1 VLDLVLSGV
10 LGYLIGSI
18 PTAFLLVRWKS
29 NVDIRSE
36 GSGNVG
42 ALNSFQVTRSKL
54 VGAGVLMLD
63 LLKGLSA
70 VPLASVLIGHHFAF
84 QAIAGVAVV
93 VGHNFPI
100 WLSFKGGRG
109 LATAAGV
116 MLVIAWPLIPIWGS
130 LWVIGYALTKQV
142 NMGNAIACVAEMIG
156 VLVAPS
162 GVLSEM
168 VGDAFAPVELRIFGF
183 ALFSVI
189 LVRHIKPVREHLGSR
204 EQLAKNNKEEHGTV

>member
-54 VGAGVLMLD
+54 VGAGVLLLD
-63 LLKGLSA
+63 LLKGVSA
-70 VPLASVLIGHHFAF
+70 VQLGSVLIGHHFALH
-84 QAIAGVAVV
+84 AIAGVAAVA
-93 VGHNFPI
+93 GHNFPI
-100 WLSFKGGRG
+100 WLRFKGGRG

-116 MLVIAWPLIPIWGS
+116 MLVIAWPLIPIWGL
-130 LWVIGYALTKQV
+130 LWVVGHALTKRV
-142 NMGNAIACVAEMIG
+142 NMGNVIACVTEMIG
-156 VLVAPS
+156 VLVAPA
-162 GVLSEM
+162 GVLNVL
-168 VGDAFAPVELRIFGF
+168 VGPASAPVEFRTFGF
-183 ALFSVI
+183 VLFSII
-189 LVRHIKPVREHLGSR
+189 LVRHIKPFREYLEKSGATS
-204 EQLAKNNKEEHGTV
+204 

>member
-1 VLDLVLSGV
+1 
-10 LGYLIGSI
+10 
-18 PTAFLLVRWKS
+18 
-29 NVDIRSE
+29 
-36 GSGNVG
+36 
-42 ALNSFQVTRSKL
+42 
-54 VGAGVLMLD
+54 MLD
-63 LLKGLSA
+63 LFKGISA
-70 VPLASVLIGHHFAF
+70 VQLASVLMGHNFAF

-116 MLVIAWPLIPIWGS
+116 VLVIAWPLIPIWGL

-162 GVLSEM
+162 GVLSEL
-168 VGDAFAPVELRIFGF
+168 VGVAFAPLEFRIFGF

-189 LVRHIKPVREHLGSR
+189 LVRHIKPVREYLWKSGAIS
-204 EQLAKNNKEEHGTV
+204 

>member
-54 VGAGVLMLD
+54 VGAGVLLLD
-63 LLKGLSA
+63 LLKGFSA
-70 VPLASVLIGHHFAF
+70 VQLASVLIGYHFEF

-100 WLSFKGGRG
+100 WLRFKGGRG
-109 LATAAGV
+109 LATAAGA
-116 MLVIAWPLIPIWGS
+116 MLVIAWPLIPIWGL
-130 LWVIGYALTKQV
+130 LWVVGHALTKQV

-156 VLVAPS
+156 VFVVPA
-162 GVLSEM
+162 GVLNVL
-168 VGDAFAPVELRIFGF
+168 VGVAFAPVEFRIFGF

-189 LVRHIKPVREHLGSR
+189 LVKHIKPVRECLGKSG
-204 EQLAKNNKEEHGTV
+204 AIS